1 RKKIDQVL
9 QTEHKDEVKTINDKN
24 ITHVLTVILVGDN
37 PASHS
42 YVKGKKKASAE
53 VGIYSEVI
61 EITIDTKEETL
72 LNKIVELN
80 NNDHVHCILVQ
91 LPLPSQIDEQK
102 VIETIDP
109 KKDVDGFHPIN
120 VGKMMQNKET

>member
-1 RKKIDQVL
+1 
-9 QTEHKDEVKTINDKN
+9 
-24 ITHVLTVILVGDN
+24 
-37 PASHS
+37 
-42 YVKGKKKASAE
+42 KASAE
-53 VGIYSEVI
+53 VGISSEVI
-61 EITIDTKEETL
+61 ELPIDTKEETL

-80 NNDHVHCILVQ
+80 NNDHVHGILVQ

-120 VGKMMQNKET
+120 VGKMMQNKKTLKYLENTLLFFEEVILLVNQLVNYY